1 MKRQWL
7 EQLAGVAA
15 NQYNISNLK
24 PHQTAAPMDE
34 AVGVARIF
42 LKDGSYKAYV
52 SNYSAVF
59 L

>member
-7 EQLAGVAA
+7 EQLAGVEAKPILHL
-15 NQYNISNLK
+15 QPK

-52 SNYSAVF
+52 SN
-59 L
+59 LNWEC